1 MLFEKVKHV
10 TDANDA
16 TEVTDDENEMEEI
29 LEENEDEDPDWSG
42 EALQEDEDDDEDD
55 AEELDDNDDP
65 EWGPKNEDI
74 PGIHKFR
81 AIFLDEHSKLIIL
94 EYRIRQRY
102 LINVFVF

>member
-1 MLFEKVKHV
+1 MKHI
-10 TDANDA
+10 TDTNDA

-74 PGIHKFR
+74 PGIHQFCIIFR
-81 AIFLDEHSKLIIL
+81 DEISITPMLYCD
-94 EYRIRQRY
+94 EYGSFV
-102 LINVFVF
+102 INVFVF